1 MPITNSDLRRTC
13 AYVSIRLTEYYLNF
27 CQECS
32 HFQEIFKLTMKGP
45 LKEYIPMQK
54 LNIFINLPIHSKTDT
69 QKRVYMPLIQEM
81 YSLA

>member
-1 MPITNSDLRRTC
+1 
-13 AYVSIRLTEYYLNF
+13 
-27 CQECS
+27 
-32 HFQEIFKLTMKGP
+32 MKGP